1 MGFTL
6 TPLHHAVR
14 GKKLA
19 LVDALLND
27 GANINAAGRFFIPF
41 GCGSDYSEVQY

>member
-14 GKKLA
+14 GNKLA
-19 LVDALLND
+19 LVDTLLND
-27 GANINAAGRFFIPF
+27 GANINAAGRYFKE
-41 GCGSDYSEVQY
+41 GCGTDYREVQH